1 LNRPKGQLRPRICSV
16 AAIRVPII
24 SGAWFFPNIL
34 TALRRKGCNGR
45 LGPMLSG
52 QGAMTEHWK
61 AWLHQ
66 IRNERPLKNTYAETM
81 DSLSGLDKLAV
92 WITEHVGTMGF
103 FIVVAI
109 WTILWLSWNF
119 LAPAR
124 LQFDPPMAFVFWLF
138 ISNMIQLFLM
148 PLIMVGQNV
157 QGKHAEARAEH
168 DLDVNVKAEQEIEVV
183 LHHLERQNDLL
194 IAMLEKQG
202 IKIEEAMQA
211 ADQRRQLAA
220 SAAKKS

>member
-1 LNRPKGQLRPRICSV
+1 
-16 AAIRVPII
+16 
-24 SGAWFFPNIL
+24 
-34 TALRRKGCNGR
+34 
-45 LGPMLSG
+45 
-52 QGAMTEHWK
+52 MTEHWK
-61 AWLHQ
+61 AWLRQ
-66 IRNERPLKNTYAETM
+66 IRAERPLKNTYAETM

-103 FIVVAI
+103 FIVVFF
-109 WTILWLSWNF
+109 WTVIWLSWNL

-168 DLDVNVKAEQEIEVV
+168 DLDVNVKAEQEIEVI
-183 LHHLERQNDLL
+183 LNHLERQNDLL

-202 IKIEEAMQA
+202 IKIEETLKL
-211 ADQRRQLAA
+211 ADERRQLAA
-220 SAAKKS
+220 TAAAKKAPA

>member
-1 LNRPKGQLRPRICSV
+1 MGDFGACF
-16 AAIRVPII
+16 VPDPI
-24 SGAWFFPNIL
+24 
-34 TALRRKGCNGR
+34 TALHAKGCNGTLR
-45 LGPMLSG
+45 PTRIWGLRMSG
-52 QGAMTEHWK
+52 HWK
-61 AWLHQ
+61 AWLRD
-66 IRNERPLKNTYAETM
+66 IREERPLKNTYAETM
-81 DSLSGLDKLAV
+81 ESLSQLDKLAV

-103 FIVVAI
+103 FIVVFL
-109 WTILWLSWNF
+109 WTVCWLSWNL

-183 LHHLERQNDLL
+183 LNHLERQNDLL

-202 IKIEEAMQA
+202 IKLEEVLHL
-211 ADQRRQLAA
+211 ADQRRAA
-220 SAAKKS
+220 AVPKS